1 MSARAIAVVGAALLL
16 ASCSRNSDEDE
27 VEQRPRHGAMGAD
40 FALTSE
46 SITLPTDEAEMWPAG
61 PGAEQIDLNC
71 RACHSPSMVLTQPP
85 LSHDEWVK
93 VIDKMRTTYKA
104 AVNEQDIPAILAY
117 LDNFSAKQLATM
129 PAPGP
134 AASASPGAPPASGRG
149 SGQ

>member
-1 MSARAIAVVGAALLL
+1 MSARAIAVIGAALLL
-16 ASCSRNSDEDE
+16 AGCSRSPDAGQDE
-27 VEQRPRHGAMGAD
+27 QQPRRSALGAD
-40 FALTSE
+40 FALTSQ
-46 SITLPTDEAEMWPAG
+46 SITLPTDETEKWPPG
-61 PGAEQIDLNC
+61 PGAEQIETNC

-104 AVNEQDIPAILAY
+104 VINEQDIPMILAY

-129 PAPGP
+129 PASTP
-134 AASASPGAPPASGRG
+134 AASASPAAPGSGPG